1 MVRTAVLVSGGGT
14 NLQAILDAWQLDKL
28 PGFCPA
34 AVISS
39 NPDAYALTRAER
51 AGVSAYTLPWSRDIG
66 RHRLSE
72 LLLHKL
78 SELEIE
84 LVVLA
89 GFMHILSGE
98 IIDRYKNRIINI
110 HPALIPAFSGEGC
123 YGIRVH
129 QMALDYGVKLSGAT
143 AHFVTADADAGPVIL
158 QQAVQVLEDDTP
170 ETLQKRI
177 MQEAEQII
185 LPEAIRLYCAG
196 RLRVCGRVV
205 RIENQ

>member
-1 MVRTAVLVSGGGT
+1 MVRAAVLVSGGGT
-14 NLQAILDAWQLDKL
+14 NLQAILDAWQSDKL
-28 PGFCPA
+28 AGFYPA

-39 NPDAYALTRAER
+39 NPDAYALTRAET
-51 AGVSAYTLPWSRDIG
+51 AGVSGYTLAWDKAGG
-66 RHRLSE
+66 RRQFSE
-72 LLLHKL
+72 ELLHKL
-78 SELEIE
+78 RELDIE

-98 IIDRYKNRIINI
+98 IINRYKNRIINI
-110 HPALIPAFSGEGC
+110 HPALIPSFSGEGC

-196 RLRVCGRVV
+196 RLKVCGRIV
-205 RIENQ
+205 RIENE